1 MILALGN
8 QQGEK
13 HGGKRIIKPKEF
25 GIGQEISRYGPYKR
39 AENPSAVRREV
50 DGINRR

>member
-25 GIGQEISRYGPYKR
+25 GIGRYGPYER

-50 DGINRR
+50 DGIN